1 MTTRAD
7 YAPQEWETLQFA
19 VLWVQDAIGEAD
31 GVLSQIENETLNK
44 DLFAHTEGL
53 IGEVFASIVPE
64 GPNIM
69 ARYKADPRPI
79 QQGLTDVADLLD
91 ARTAPDEAQAFKET
105 LLQISADI
113 ATADGEV
120 QEIEGTVHN
129 MLALNLRYTPQPPG
143 G

>member
-7 YAPQEWETLQFA
+7 YTPQEWETLQFA
-19 VLWVQDAIGEAD
+19 VLWVQDAMGEAD
-31 GVLSQIENETLNK
+31 GVLSQIENETLNR

-53 IGEVFASIVPE
+53 IGEVFASIVPD
-64 GPNIM
+64 GPNVL

-91 ARTAPDEAQAFKET
+91 ARSTPDEADAFKSA
-105 LLQISADI
+105 LLQTSIDI

-120 QEIEGTVHN
+120 HEIEGTVYN
-129 MLALNLRYTPQPPG
+129 ALRLNLRDTP
-143 G
+143 

>member
-31 GVLSQIENETLNK
+31 GVLSQIENETLNR

-53 IGEVFASIVPE
+53 IGEVFASIVPD

-91 ARTAPDEAQAFKET
+91 ARSTPDEAQAFKAT

-113 ATADGEV
+113 ATADREV
-120 QEIEGTVHN
+120 HEIEGTVHN
-129 MLALNLRYTPQPPG
+129 MLRLNLRQAP
-143 G
+143 